1 MGLLSIQDILIII
14 FVYPLPFWLNTLLQ
28 INRQPLVLLAMRR
41 SALPFP
47 FPLDAGSCSNLI
59 GKGGGKVG
67 RRNLRPCTVC
77 GERFVEGI
85 QMWRAGWLR
94 NDEGRAFYDEAGWVR
109 GYYVC
114 WRCWDKFDDEVKEHI
129 FLDKLRGLC
138 RATRSTDP
146 QPALLRILLCSPAII
161 GEVIHFCVEFGWR
174 PWRILRFHYPR
185 GFCSWIDQ
193 VRIVDLEAH
202 EAEALAS
209 PGHMGQTLEDT
220 EIARRYSLARKY
232 RATHMHHKALRR
244 SGYFDRVE
252 FRM

>member
-1 MGLLSIQDILIII
+1 M
-14 FVYPLPFWLNTLLQ
+14 LQ
-28 INRQPLVLLAMRR
+28 IDRQPLVLLAMRR

-47 FPLDAGSCSNLI
+47 FPLDARSCSNLI

-85 QMWRAGWLR
+85 QIWRAGWLR
-94 NDEGRAFYDEAGWVR
+94 NDGGRDPNNSYDH
-109 GYYVC
+109 YVC

-146 QPALLRILLCSPAII
+146 QPALSRILLCSPRII
-161 GEVIHFCVEFGWR
+161 GEVIHFCVDFGWR
-174 PWRILRFHYPR
+174 PWRIVRFQYPR
-185 GFCSWIDQ
+185 GFRTWIDQ
-193 VRIVDLEAH
+193 VRIVDLGAH
-202 EAEALAS
+202 EAEDLAS
-209 PGHMGQTLEDT
+209 PGHPGQTLEHT
-220 EIARRYSLARKY
+220 EIVRRYSLARKY
-232 RATHMHHKALRR
+232 LATHMNHKALRR